1 MLLKKLYEIMS
12 KILKKLIYLVFIIN
26 YKLFFQKKKE
36 GYNNLALN
44 KSVIKKTI
52 LFSKIKLINEN
63 DINYKRTV
71 DFLEFIK
78 KKKLKTI
85 LDFGGGA
92 GYHYLIA
99 RIKLPNF
106 SFKWLIVE
114 NRTMVRLCIKQ
125 LKYKN
130 LFFSNSLNKIKTD
143 IFFSSCAI
151 NYTKNP
157 TETIKSI
164 IKLKT
169 KYLYFTRTPLT
180 ENQSLEFKQFS
191 LLSDNGPCKINS
203 EKEMLINYDNKIINR
218 QKFEDMFKNKFIII
232 EKYVDEKKAFFYK
245 NRFISSY
252 TYIFKK
258 IV

>member
-1 MLLKKLYEIMS
+1 MKLYK
-12 KILKKLIYLVFIIN
+12 KILKKLIYQVFIIN
-26 YKLFFQKKKE
+26 YKLFFQKTYK

-44 KSVIKKTI
+44 ESVIKKTI
-52 LFSKIKLINEN
+52 IFSKIKSINKY
-63 DINYKRTV
+63 DINYKRTL

-92 GYHYLIA
+92 GYHYFIA

-106 SFKWLIVE
+106 IFKWIIVE
-114 NRTMVRLCIKQ
+114 NKTMVRLCIKKI
-125 LKYKN
+125 KYKN
-130 LFFSNSLNKIKTD
+130 LSFFDSLNKIKKID

-157 TETIKSI
+157 LEIIKSI

-191 LLSDNGPCKINS
+191 LLSDNGPCKINN
-203 EKEMLINYDNKIINR
+203 EKEMLIVYKNKIINQ
-218 QKFEDMFKNKFIII
+218 QKFEEMFKNKFFIIA
-232 EKYVDEKKAFFYK
+232 KYVDEKKAFFYK
-245 NRFISSY
+245 KKFINTY
-252 TYIFKK
+252 TYIFKRK
-258 IV
+258 

>member
-1 MLLKKLYEIMS
+1 MKLCQ
-12 KILKKLIYLVFIIN
+12 KILKKLIYQVFIIN
-26 YKLFFQKKKE
+26 YKLFFRKKYK

-44 KSVIKKTI
+44 LSVIKKTI
-52 LFSKIKLINEN
+52 IFSKIKSINKY
-63 DINYKRTV
+63 DINYKRTL
-71 DFLEFIK
+71 DFIEFIK

-92 GYHYLIA
+92 GYHYFIA

-106 SFKWLIVE
+106 IFKWLVVE
-114 NRTMVRLCIKQ
+114 NRTMVRLCIKKI
-125 LKYKN
+125 KYKN
-130 LFFSNSLNKIKTD
+130 LSFSDSLNKIKKID

-157 TETIKSI
+157 LETLKSI

-191 LLSDNGPCKINS
+191 LLSDNGPCKINN
-203 EKEMLINYDNKIINR
+203 EKEMLIDYENKIIN
-218 QKFEDMFKNKFIII
+218 QKKFEEMFKNKFFIIT
-232 EKYVDEKKAFFYK
+232 KYVDEKKAFFYK
-245 NRFISSY
+245 KKFFNTY
-252 TYIFKK
+252 TYILKK
-258 IV
+258 K

>member
-1 MLLKKLYEIMS
+1 MKLCQ

-26 YKLFFQKKKE
+26 YKLFSRKKYK

-44 KSVIKKTI
+44 LYVIKKTI
-52 LFSKIKLINEN
+52 IFSKIKSINKY
-63 DINYKRTV
+63 DINYKRTL
-71 DFLEFIK
+71 DFIEFIK

-92 GYHYLIA
+92 GYHYFIA
-99 RIKLPNF
+99 RKKLPNF
-106 SFKWLIVE
+106 IFKWLVVE
-114 NRTMVRLCIKQ
+114 NRTMVRLCIKKI
-125 LKYKN
+125 KYKN
-130 LFFSNSLNKIKTD
+130 LFFSDSLKKIKKID

-157 TETIKSI
+157 LETIKSI

-191 LLSDNGPCKINS
+191 LLSDNAPCKINN
-203 EKEMLINYDNKIINR
+203 EKEMLIDYENKIIN
-218 QKFEDMFKNKFIII
+218 QKKFEEMFKNKFFIIT
-232 EKYVDEKKAFFYK
+232 KYVDEKKAFFYK
-245 NRFISSY
+245 KKFFNTY
-252 TYIFKK
+252 TYILKK
-258 IV
+258 K